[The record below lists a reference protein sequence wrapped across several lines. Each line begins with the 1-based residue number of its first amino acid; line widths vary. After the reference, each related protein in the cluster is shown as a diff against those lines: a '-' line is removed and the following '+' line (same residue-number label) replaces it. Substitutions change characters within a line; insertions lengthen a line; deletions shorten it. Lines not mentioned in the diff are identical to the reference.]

1 MLRLMALLCAVGV
14 CHGQARLP
22 LEFDTDPGWEPRPTF
37 LGNPATEHEVLA
49 QDGHLTLR
57 VTEPGRGMKFEL
69 ATRPFDTAAATY
81 LLVRYRAQNLGGG
94 YALWVFDGGRGGR
107 QILDVDELTQD
118 GEWHTVAIDLWA
130 RGVVGAVR
138 TLLTEVQCREEPAFI
153 SFDFIRLSDE
163 VPEGATVVPP
173 VAPTEEEIMIRPAT
187 LPDITPEPGWL
198 AQAAE
203 RFGAEPDGDLLRL
216 FAEGPGRGMKF
227 SAELPEPVDLAEFRF
242 AAIRYRA
249 QGIVPW
255 GDYFIWLGSGGGGM
269 PAESTTLIPL
279 HSVRADGR
287 WQVAVF
293 PISETFVA
301 TDIAMQVSSAGE
313 IGEAWIDSIRFTT
326 RRPLV
331 DIEDLLPVERG
342 WEASR
347 LPAGTFSA
355 LDLAEQVDTR
365 TQARLRAFGLRSWLP
380 AGQVTAH
387 GIPFR
392 LVEGEMNAIATP
404 PDIDDVAAVAVGQAA
419 TEAYLLMAARL
430 PTMDT
435 ARMGDPTPM
444 ASFDTPERFVFA
456 VEYED
461 GLTDEVFPVSV
472 GSDEFEVH
480 SGPGVYCL
488 TGLRDHPIRRIA
500 LRNRMDSGSF
510 LVAGVTL
517 NRGAPA
523 TAEPHVTGLPA
534 AAPAGDEQAGTGRIT
549 PAEGGFIIE
558 NDLLRMHLRTEGGI
572 ALRALDNRCLR
583 DMEMRIE
590 PGPLFETGDGETLLT
605 SEQVAVGEAQVQRDG
620 ERLTLRLPVDGTPG
634 GVPLR
639 GEFVVTVGGGPDI
652 GLDLQLAHAGDAV
665 FMPEVNFP
673 LIHAARIGAVEDTW
687 YLWARRGGVVN
698 NLPTHQ
704 RQATGGQ
711 YPLQVA
717 SVFNPQ
723 AGGGLALLTY
733 DLENRY
739 RFWDLRKGDDGVHW
753 RMDYWQREHQPGER
767 IETAPVAL
775 RAHTGDWRRALA
787 IYRDWAHSWH
797 TPQVPRKRW
806 FQEAFY
812 YQQTWAWGMLRD
824 LQTGQWRMDEVI
836 NRYRDFFGRL
846 DYLHIF
852 DFGESRVYGRVG
864 DYSHYDELGGLEAM
878 RGAIAQAQEMGVPVG
893 LYIEGYLCDERS
905 VWGRENNVMRYNM
918 RRRDGSPFL
927 WQPDS
932 TEHMMCPD
940 ADGWRA
946 HLVETYRRVAGELQ
960 PNGMYIDQFGFL
972 NPGKTCWSREH
983 DHPVPWPPIRGEAA
997 TTQAIRAAVPPD
1009 IATLTEETPNDVI
1022 SQYQDGA
1029 LGYSVTWSDP
1039 RLMPH
1044 RVDLFRFVFPDFKV
1058 FQLVSYNPFLQGAWD
1073 LLKWPFFN
1081 GEGYWLHGGTDAFY
1095 SEDAAEFLRRAF
1107 AILHD
1112 YRDAFC
1118 SDDVAPLIPT
1128 LRPTVYANEFRGPQH
1143 TAWTLFNAEYRTFRG
1158 DLLRVPH
1165 EAGTR
1170 YVDAFS
1176 GEEIAARVEDRT
1188 AVVSVELG
1196 PRGVGCVVAF

>member
-1 MLRLMALLCAVGV
+1 MFRLAALLCAVSV

-22 LEFDTDPGWEPRPTF
+22 LEFDTDPGWEARPTF
-37 LGNPATEHEVLA
+37 LGNPATEHEILA
-49 QDGHLTLR
+49 EEGHVTLR

-69 ATRPFDTAAATY
+69 RTAPFDTAAATY
-81 LLVRYRAQNLGGG
+81 LVMRYRARALGGG
-94 YALWVFDGGRGGR
+94 YALWVYDGSRDGR
-107 QILDVDELTQD
+107 QILGVDELAQD

-130 RGVVGAVR
+130 RGMTGAVR
-138 TLLTEVQCREEPAFI
+138 SLLSEVQCRAEPASI
-153 SFDFIRLSDE
+153 SFDHLRLSDE
-163 VPEGATVVPP
+163 VPEGARVIPA
-173 VAPTEEEIMIRPAT
+173 VAPTEEQTMIRPAT
-187 LPDITPEPGWL
+187 LPEITPQPGWL
-198 AQAAE
+198 GQPAA
-203 RFGAEPDGDLLRL
+203 RFGAEADGDLLHL
-216 FAEGPGRGMKF
+216 FAEGQGRGMKF
-227 SAELPEPVDLAEFRF
+227 SAELPEPVDLEKYRF
-242 AAIRYRA
+242 AAVRYRA
-249 QGIVPW
+249 EGIAPW

-269 PAESTTLIPL
+269 PQQSATLIPL
-279 HSVRADGR
+279 HSLRADGL

-331 DIEDLLPVERG
+331 DIEDMLPVEHG
-342 WEASR
+342 WEAAR

-355 LDLAEQVDTR
+355 LDLTAQADTR
-365 TQARLRAFGLRSWLP
+365 IEARLRGFGLGSWLP
-380 AGQVTAH
+380 AGRITVH

-392 LVEGEMNAIATP
+392 LVEGEMNAIGTP
-404 PDIDDVAAVAVGQAA
+404 PDIEDVAAVAVGEGA

-430 PTMDT
+430 PSMNT

-444 ASFDTPERFVFA
+444 AAFDTPERFVFA

-461 GLTDEVFPVSV
+461 GPTDEMFPVSV
-472 GSDEFEVH
+472 GSGEFEVS

-488 TGLRDHPIRRIA
+488 TGLREGPIRRIV

-517 NRGAPA
+517 NKGAPA

-534 AAPAGDEQAGTGRIT
+534 ATPAGDEQAGAGRIT
-549 PAEGGFIIE
+549 PAEGGFVVE
-558 NDLLRMHLRTEGGI
+558 NDLLRMDLRTEGGI
-572 ALRALDNRCLR
+572 ALRALENRCLR
-583 DMEMRIE
+583 GAEMHVA
-590 PGPLFETGDGETLLT
+590 PGPLFEIGDGETLLT
-605 SEQVAVGEAQVQRDG
+605 SEQVAVGEARVERDG
-620 ERLTLRLPVDGTPG
+620 ERLVLRLPVDGTAG
-634 GVPLR
+634 GVAVR
-639 GEFVVTVGGGPDI
+639 GELLITVGEGPDI

-665 FMPEVNFP
+665 LMPVVNFP
-673 LIHAARIGAVEDTW
+673 LINGARIGAVEDTW
-687 YLWARRGGVVN
+687 YLWARKGGIVN
-698 NLPTHQ
+698 NVPTHQ
-704 RQATGGQ
+704 RQASGGE

-733 DLENRY
+733 DRENRY
-739 RFWDLRKGDDGVHW
+739 RHWDLRKDDEGVHW
-753 RMDYWQREHQPGER
+753 RMDYWRREHEPGER

-775 RAHTGDWRRALA
+775 RAHSGDWRRALE
-787 IYRDWAHSWH
+787 IYGDWAHSWY
-797 TPQVPRKRW
+797 TPRVPRKRW
-806 FQEAFY
+806 FQEVFY

-824 LQTGQWRMDEVI
+824 LQAGRWRMDEVI

-852 DFGESRVYGRVG
+852 DFGESRVHGRVG

-893 LYIEGYLCDERS
+893 LYIEGYLCDERGE
-905 VWGRENNVMRYNM
+905 WGRENVTRYNM
-918 RRRDGSPFL
+918 RRKDGSPFL
-927 WQPDS
+927 WTPDS

-940 ADGWRA
+940 TDGWRG
-946 HLVETYRRVAGELQ
+946 HLAETYRRVAAELQ

-972 NPGKTCWSREH
+972 NTWKTCSSREH
-983 DHPVPWPPIRGEAA
+983 GHPVPWPPIRGEAA
-997 TTQAIRAAVPPD
+997 TTQAIRGAVPPE

-1022 SQYQDGA
+1022 SQFQDGA

-1058 FQLVSYNPFLQGAWD
+1058 FQLVSYNPFLEGAWD

-1081 GEGYWLHGGTDAFY
+1081 GEGYWLHGGTDTFY
-1095 SEDAAEFLRRAF
+1095 SPEAADFLRRAF

-1128 LRPTVYANEFRGPQH
+1128 LRPTVYANEFRGLQH

-1165 EAGTR
+1165 AAGRR
-1170 YVDAFS
+1170 YVDAFT
-1176 GEEIAARVEDRT
+1176 GEEIAARTEGDT
-1188 AVVSVELG
+1188 AVLAVELG
-1196 PRGVGCVVAF
+1196 PRAVGCVVAH